1 MKVILLGEKA
11 SSKQK
16 FWSGEVQKIKDSAK
30 CSDPLGKWRNKIG
43 IFSLIKVWFMSCFLL
58 TAVEQEEEKKDLTCK
73 GENSFGNCLQVHGV

>member
-30 CSDPLGKWRNKIG
+30 CSDPLGKQRNKIG
-43 IFSLIKVWFMSCFLL
+43 IFSLIKVWFMSCFFVNSSG
-58 TAVEQEEEKKDLTCK
+58 TGGGEKGFNL
-73 GENSFGNCLQVHGV
+73 